1 MYPTVKEVVAN
12 NDFTLFRAFENGK
25 SGILD
30 MKPMLVLSVFQRVM
44 DKKLPALSRSH

>member
-1 MYPTVKEVVAN
+1 MYPAIKEVFAN

-30 MKPMLVLSVFQRVM
+30 MKPMLVLGVF
-44 DKKLPALSRSH
+44 